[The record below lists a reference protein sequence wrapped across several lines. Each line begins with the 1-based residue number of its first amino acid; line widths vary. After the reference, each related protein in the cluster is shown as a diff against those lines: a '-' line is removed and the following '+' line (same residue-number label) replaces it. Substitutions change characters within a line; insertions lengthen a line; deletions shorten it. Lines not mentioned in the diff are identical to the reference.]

1 MLCTGTLIKGCANCN
16 AIPPTLTCKLSALNV
31 QTAVRKQEDCGVH
44 VHKSQLTT
52 ECKHSRWWRGSSS
65 KGRKP
70 PPVLKLSL
78 KAALPS
84 LCYQWCW
91 VPQVLIC
98 SYKERVKKKML
109 ALWYTAGSSV
119 LFRVCSGSCQA
130 AAVSSE
136 PASSGSSSATAS
148 RDHRLTGRKGFA
160 VLPPPQPLLRP
171 EAGQTQCFTKQV
183 DVLVVG
189 VKQGSYPHCPE
200 EWATSYSVS
209 GLLRLWNARWKIRV
223 LQIGFC

>member
-1 MLCTGTLIKGCANCN
+1 MGMPIQGCANCN

-31 QTAVRKQEDCGVH
+31 QTAVRKQEGCSVH

-52 ECKHSRWWRGSSS
+52 ECKHRRWWQGSSS
-65 KGRKP
+65 KEIKP
-70 PPVLKLSL
+70 LSVLKLSL

-84 LCYQWCW
+84 LRYQCCW
-91 VPQVLIC
+91 VPQVLIY
-98 SYKERVKKKML
+98 SYKERVKKKIL
-109 ALWYTAGSSV
+109 ALWYTARSSV

-130 AAVSSE
+130 AAASSE
-136 PASSGSSSATAS
+136 PAGSGYSSATAS
-148 RDHRLTGRKGFA
+148 RDHRLTGREGFA

-171 EAGQTQCFTKQV
+171 EAGQTHCFTKQV
-183 DVLVVG
+183 DVLIVG

-223 LQIGFC
+223 LQIGLC